1 MTDSHRNLAAA
12 VVNLG
17 EALQQLG
24 GERYVMQAA
33 LTALIRAHP
42 APEAFAA
49 EFRRAWLQ
57 LGSPHS
63 NEALGEAALGH
74 IDLALALVEEACP
87 APLGV
92 RPPRP

>member
-1 MTDSHRNLAAA
+1 MTDNTRQLAAA

-24 GERYVMQAA
+24 GEQHVVQAS
-33 LTALIRAHP
+33 LIALIRAHP
-42 APEAFAA
+42 APEAFAS

-74 IDLALALVEEACP
+74 IDLALGMVEEACP
-87 APLGV
+87 VPLNV

>member
-1 MTDSHRNLAAA
+1 MANPLNAA

-17 EALQQLG
+17 EALQQIAA
-24 GERYVMQAA
+24 EQHVVQAS
-33 LTALIRAHP
+33 LIALIRAHP

-63 NEALGEAALGH
+63 NEALGEASLRH